1 MRFLSATSGCL
12 LLLSASAAAL
22 SVASINPAAAQATQA
37 PPVAPVVLREASPDW
52 LVARTLPTL
61 TADQLA
67 HAQDGV
73 AFLLTDW
80 QVRGTTQGYDS
91 FYRVATKVVDR
102 SGLEDTGRI
111 STSYDP
117 AFETVALN
125 FVHIIRD
132 GKIID
137 RTADASFRVVEREDD
152 LDDGIISG
160 SLRAIATLKDV
171 RVGDIVDYGMTQHVR
186 TALWPGHYFASFTD
200 RFSEPLGLR
209 AIRFVWPTSQ
219 PMRFSPTNSDITFT
233 QQKQG
238 DMTAWEW
245 IGRDRPFGPGEDDV
259 PAWHPQYGRVDVSTM
274 ADWATVARW
283 AAPLYAGDESLPP
296 DFEKVLADIAARW
309 PKAQDRLTEISRY
322 IQDNIRY
329 VGEEMGEGSYVPR
342 RPRMVLERGY
352 GDCKDKS
359 LLLAVALRRL
369 GIDAVPAL
377 VSTRPGRDLPDRLA
391 SPLMFDHVIVRVA
404 IDGQTTW
411 IDPTATHRGGRG
423 LAITPSNLGY
433 ALPVREGQQALE
445 KMDGYTARAGGM
457 DVVERYDVD
466 EVAATALTLRVET
479 RYSGGMADWMRGRLA
494 SQSAARV
501 ARGNLEYYQK
511 RFPGLA
517 EGKAL
522 AISDDRDANIVI
534 LGEDYSLSK
543 AEFDKGKILSD
554 LNTTAY
560 VVADLL
566 PGKQAGP
573 RRQPLYLPANISR
586 NQVIEVH
593 ARDRRLWT
601 PENIDMQAD
610 GVHFTRKSVRDGNG
624 VHITYNLVNNDTNVV
639 PAENAAAIYAI
650 SDKIGDEN
658 GLRFFI
664 DKSSRPSETVGAIDP
679 ADLQP
684 YRTDLDRI
692 VELTGEKSDQASR
705 IEALSIINR
714 IVDKPARPSIVAGL
728 FDGLKGLIL
737 ASLNRPAPAKAAL
750 QSSIGQYQGNPD
762 MIRTLIALQ
771 LNGDEPPAVLKTMK
785 IAQEKQPEVVK
796 TFDTSWMQYLS
807 QRINAMP
814 AEKRQEMRDDLA
826 VMLAAVEWQMDPRT
840 GEGFS
845 VLGGAIRAHLRRGD
859 LAEAR
864 RLIALQPS
872 PDTLTALAMDKRYQ
886 AIWPDLAKAEADGF
900 AKSIDQAVTLAR
912 AAAAKVPGDFSTT
925 TALMRA
931 LRTAGKSEE
940 AIAVGRKLAAG
951 RDRIE
956 ATGEP
961 AFWFV
966 NEYASA
972 LADVGRH
979 EEGIAQMDAVL
990 ALGIDQYPAL
1000 VSQLINRAEM
1010 FNHAD
1015 MPDRALAAMT
1025 EAEEKY
1031 AGKASQYGKMWMWA
1045 GKACALRMLKRPDEA
1060 KALDEK
1066 LAATQ
1071 DENIS
1076 AVTMAAACR
1085 SDQPMIETLLV
1096 QRLDR
1101 PDDRA
1106 SALGL
1111 FVRSRQAPTPSTFDA
1126 RLRGVMAAA
1135 RAAPAVQAKLKA
1147 VGRVVDFAGSKTY
1160 WGDY

>member
-1 MRFLSATSGCL
+1 MRFPSATSGCL
-12 LLLSASAAAL
+12 LLLSASVAAL
-22 SVASINPAAAQATQA
+22 SIAGAVPVAAQELQATPQT
-37 PPVAPVVLREASPDW
+37 PVVLREASPDW
-52 LVARTLPTL
+52 LAARTLPTM
-61 TADQLA
+61 TTDQMA

-80 QVRGTTQGYDS
+80 QVRGTTEGYDS
-91 FYRVATKVVDR
+91 YYRIASKVVDR
-102 SGLEDTGRI
+102 SGLEEAGRI

-160 SLRAIATLKDV
+160 SLRAMATLKDV

-186 TALWPGHYFASFTD
+186 TALWPGQYFASFTD

-209 AIRFVWPTSQ
+209 TIRFLWPSSQ
-219 PMRFSPTNSDITFT
+219 PIRFKPVNSDIAFT

-259 PAWHPQYGRVDVSTM
+259 PTWYPQYGRVDVSTM
-274 ADWATVARW
+274 AEWATVARW
-283 AAPLYAGDESLPP
+283 AVPLYAGDDSLTP
-296 DFEKVLADIAARW
+296 DFEQKLADIAARW
-309 PKAQDRLTEISRY
+309 PKAQDRLTEASRY

-342 RPRMVLERGY
+342 RPKLVLERGY

-433 ALPVREGQQALE
+433 ALPIRDGQQALE
-445 KMDGYTARAGGM
+445 KMEGYAARAGAM

-466 EVAATALTLRVET
+466 EAAATALTLRVET
-479 RYSGGMADWMRGRLA
+479 RYSGGMADWMRGRIA
-494 SQSAARV
+494 SQSAAKM
-501 ARGNLEYYQK
+501 ARGNLEFYQK

-517 EGKAL
+517 EGKPL

-534 LGEDYSLSK
+534 LVEDYSLSK

-560 VVADLL
+560 AVADLL
-566 PGKQAGP
+566 PGKQVGA
-573 RRQPLYLPANISR
+573 RLQPLYLPANVNR

-601 PENIDMQAD
+601 PDDIDMQAD
-610 GVHFTRKSVRDGNG
+610 GVHFTRKSVRDGDG
-624 VHITYNLVNNDTNVV
+624 VRMTYRLVNDDSNVV
-639 PAENAAAIYAI
+639 PADKAAAIYAI
-650 SDKIGDEN
+650 SDKISDES

-664 DKSSRPSETVGAIDP
+664 DKSSRPSETMGAIDP
-679 ADLQP
+679 SELQP
-684 YRTDLDRI
+684 YRAELDKI
-692 VELTGEKSDQASR
+692 IALTGEKSDQASR

-714 IVDKPARPSIVAGL
+714 IGDKPPRPSAVAGL

-737 ASLNRPAPAKAAL
+737 TSLSRAAPAKAAL
-750 QSSIGQYQGNPD
+750 QSSVEQYQGNAD

-771 LNGDEPPAVLKTMK
+771 LNGDEPPVVLKTMR
-785 IAQEKQPEVVK
+785 IAQDKQPDVIRQ
-796 TFDTSWMQYLS
+796 FDLDWMTYLS
-807 QRINAMP
+807 RRISDMP
-814 AEKRQEMRDDLA
+814 ADKRQDARDELCIIL
-826 VMLAAVEWQMDPRT
+826 MAAGWQMDPRT
-840 GEGFS
+840 DEGLS
-845 VLGGAIRAHLRRGD
+845 ALGGAIRAQLRRGN

-872 PDTLTALAMDKRYQ
+872 PDTLTGLAMDKRYQ
-886 AIWPDLAKAEADGF
+886 AVWPDLAKRQADGF
-900 AKSIDQAVTLAR
+900 AGSIAQSVSMAR
-912 AAAAKVPGDFSTT
+912 TAAAKAPEDFGMV

-931 LRTAGKSEE
+931 LRTAGKSQE
-940 AIAVGRKLAAG
+940 AINVGKKLAG
-951 RDRIE
+951 ERERIE

-979 EEGIAQMDAVL
+979 ADGIAQMDAVL
-990 ALGIDQYPAL
+990 ALGIEQYPAL

-1025 EAEEKY
+1025 EADEKY

-1045 GKACALRMLKRPDEA
+1045 GKACALRTLNRPGDA
-1060 KALDEK
+1060 KMLDEK
-1066 LAATQ
+1066 LAATR
-1071 DENIS
+1071 DDNIS

-1085 SDQPMIETLLV
+1085 GDQPMIEKLLV
-1096 QRLDR
+1096 ERLDK

-1111 FVRSRQAPTPSTFDA
+1111 FVRSRQAPTPSAFDA
-1126 RLRGVMAAA
+1126 RLRGVMDAA
-1135 RAAPAVQAKLKA
+1135 RAAPAVQAKLKE